1 MRRLFIHDL
10 GTIAIEAAV
19 GRAYTTRNL
28 LQVVMKH
35 SLTRARIE
43 IDLGALQ
50 RNGAA
55 MARRAGVPLL
65 PMIKADAYGL
75 GVAAAVRALD
85 SLNPWG
91 YGVATIAE
99 GEELRLLGVTKPVLI
114 FTPLLN
120 DELERARSAR
130 LTPTL
135 GFPGEIDAWR
145 KAGGGSWHLSIDTGM
160 SRAGIPWREV
170 SAVKHLVELL
180 PPDGAF
186 THFHSAELD
195 DGTME
200 VQEARFREAI
210 AALPSRPRLLHAAN
224 SAAIARQGRSAWDL
238 VRPGI
243 FLYGVGSGRTA
254 AVQPENVVNLR
265 APIVEIRNLEAGD
278 TVSYGATLRVDRPA
292 RIATLAVGYADGYPR
307 ALSEV
312 GSVLVG
318 GTLAPIA
325 GRVTMDMTMIDVTT
339 VKCEVGDVATLIGR
353 AGDTVLTVER
363 VADHAGVSPYELLT
377 GLRSRI
383 ERTYTELRS

>member
-1 MRRLFIHDL
+1 
-10 GTIAIEAAV
+10 
-19 GRAYTTRNL
+19 
-28 LQVVMKH
+28 MKH

-55 MARRAGVPLL
+55 AARRAGVPLL

-75 GVAAAVRALD
+75 GVEAAVRALD
-85 SLNPWG
+85 RLDPWG
-91 YGVATIAE
+91 YGVATVVE
-99 GEELRLLGVTKPVLI
+99 GEELRRLGVARPVVV
-114 FTPLLN
+114 FTPLLKE
-120 DELERARSAR
+120 DLKRAREAR

-135 GFPGEIDAWR
+135 GFASEIEAW
-145 KAGGGSWHLSIDTGM
+145 KQAGGGPWHLSIDTGM

-170 SAVKHLVELL
+170 ATIRNLVGLL
-180 PPDGAF
+180 PPEGAF

-195 DGTME
+195 DGTLE
-200 VQEARFREAI
+200 LQEKRFREAI
-210 AALPSRPRLLHAAN
+210 ATLPSRPPLLHAAN

-238 VRPGI
+238 ARPGI

-254 AVQPENVVNLR
+254 AIQPENVVNLR
-265 APIVEIRNLEAGD
+265 APIVEIRNLESGD
-278 TVSYGATLRVDRPA
+278 SVSYGATLRVERPA

-307 ALSEV
+307 SLS
-312 GSVLVG
+312 GSSSVLVG

-339 VKCEVGDVATLIGR
+339 IKCDVGDVATLIGR

-363 VADHAGVSPYELLT
+363 VADDAGMSPYELLT
-377 GLRSRI
+377 GLRSRV
-383 ERTYTELRS
+383 ERTYTGA